1 MYTNLLIKNTR
12 ICCNGS
18 LIDKDELYV
27 NGVTGLFENS
37 LTDSEGNTDLKTIDM
52 ENHIIAPAFIELQ
65 TNGCLGMHFTNFED
79 EGGYRANLEIVSR
92 YLVEKGV
99 GGFYVTLPTV
109 KADIFK
115 KILPQLKPREFDDG
129 AGLLGAHC
137 EGPWLNP
144 SKKGAHDA
152 SLMQIPSRT
161 SIEQLYGDDDSVSA
175 IRLVTLAP
183 ELDGSTKLI
192 EELTRGHN
200 IRVSLGHSAAD
211 FDTGLAALK
220 AGATTMTHVFNAMN
234 PLHHRSPGLAGLMV
248 SEESPYFSLIADGI
262 HLHAATLAM
271 AFHANPQK
279 CILITD
285 SVEMVGLADGL
296 YPGHAQIPHQ
306 QRKQGNR
313 VTIEGTDTLIGS
325 CSSLDECIRNLTQW
339 SGCSLAQA
347 VQCATENIA
356 RMMGLK
362 DRGVIEM
369 GRRADFV
376 VLDDTGRVL
385 ETWIGGKAM
394 YQKA

>member
-1 MYTNLLIKNTR
+1 MYTNLLIKNIR
-12 ICCNGS
+12 ICCSGS
-18 LIDKDELYV
+18 FIDKDEIYV
-27 NGVTGLFENS
+27 NETTGLFQSS
-37 LTDSEGNTDLKTIDM
+37 LNDSESRKTIDM
-52 ENHIIAPAFIELQ
+52 KNRIIAPAFIELQ

-79 EGGYRANLEIVSR
+79 KGSYKANLERVSR

-109 KADIFK
+109 KADVFK
-115 KILPQLKPREFDDG
+115 KILPQLKPREYDDG

-161 SIEQLYGDDDSVSA
+161 TIGQLYGDDDSVSA
-175 IRLVTLAP
+175 IKMVTLAP

-192 EELTRGHN
+192 EELTKGHD

-234 PLHHRSPGLAGLMV
+234 PLHHRSPGLAGLIA
-248 SEESPYFSLIADGI
+248 SGESPYFSLIADGI
-262 HLHAATLAM
+262 HIHAATLAM

-285 SVEMVGLADGL
+285 SVEMAGLADGL

-325 CSSLDECIRNLTQW
+325 CSSLDECIRNLMQW

-347 VQCATENIA
+347 IQCGTENIA

-362 DRGVIEM
+362 DRGMIEPR
-369 GRRADFV
+369 RRADFV

-385 ETWIGGKAM
+385 ETWIGGKAV
-394 YQKA
+394 YQKV